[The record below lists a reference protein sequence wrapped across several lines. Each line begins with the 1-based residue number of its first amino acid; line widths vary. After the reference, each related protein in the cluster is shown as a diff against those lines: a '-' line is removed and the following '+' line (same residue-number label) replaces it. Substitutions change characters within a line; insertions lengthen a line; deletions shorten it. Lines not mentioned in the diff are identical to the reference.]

1 MQSTKDKLIVSGL
14 FISIILG
21 LIPVGVNIA
30 LVFAAVAEAAAF
42 VAEIFAALA
51 ELIAFVTELSAL
63 LTKFRTFCNVPLIG
77 RGKKGPK
84 FATNVDW
91 SLCIVKINLVVPSLL
106 IAFPCYFNF

>member
-1 MQSTKDKLIVSGL
+1 LPDVVAEVLAAVAEAAAS
-14 FISIILG
+14 F
-21 LIPVGVNIA
+21 A